1 MNYPS
6 LLKRLLR
13 STKLQDENLRRRA
26 AVVNVLL
33 ASTLVVLT
41 FAFAVIL
48 ISYFTGTDHSRPLN
62 RLGGIFEAWAVAAAL
77 YFALRKGKYFVA
89 AYGAVGIYVAL
100 ATALAIHWS
109 INLPPVSLMLCI
121 AIVLAG
127 IALGSRFSLYAV
139 LVSAVLLFIIQLEIV
154 HGKIHPITSWANYTT
169 PHLID
174 VAVYYLVFIVLGV
187 SSWLFNRQTDKALHD
202 ALRAEVALERE
213 KQKLEVALETRT
225 RELEAA
231 HLEKMEQLYHFAELG
246 QFSTSLLHDLA
257 NHMSTL
263 SLDIEGLA
271 EQHRH
276 SQLQLRIKRRIQYI
290 DNMVRWAYEN
300 INGNVQAK
308 DFSVKRE
315 TTEVLKILQYNAR
328 RAHVQLHFEVS
339 AETHPHLYGDPNRFR
354 QLVANLVSN
363 AIDAY
368 ESAPEKHE
376 REVGIEI
383 SQSKDDTV
391 VVSVY
396 DHGPGIPKDTLG
408 KIFQPFYSTKYDGM
422 GVGLFVVQQIA
433 EEYFRGKVRVTSNA
447 QETRFTATLAGAA
460 RDK

>member
-1 MNYPS
+1 MNNPT
-6 LLKRLLR
+6 LLRRLLR

-33 ASTLVVLT
+33 ASTLIVLT
-41 FAFAVIL
+41 FAFITIL
-48 ISYFTGTDHSRPLN
+48 ISYFTGTDHNAPGSRLA
-62 RLGGIFEAWAVAAAL
+62 GIFEAWALSAAL
-77 YFALRKGKYFVA
+77 YFALRKGKYFIA
-89 AYGAVGIYVAL
+89 AYGAVGVYI
-100 ATALAIHWS
+100 ALAIALAVHWS

-127 IALGSRFSLYAV
+127 IALGARFSLYAA
-139 LVSAVLLFIIQLEIV
+139 LVSAVLLFVIQLEIV
-154 HGKIHPITSWANYTT
+154 HGSIHPITSWANYTT

-174 VAVYYLVFIVLGV
+174 VAVYYLVFIILGV

-213 KQKLEVALETRT
+213 KQKLEVELAART
-225 RELEAA
+225 RDLEAA

-263 SLDIEGLA
+263 SIDIEGLA

-315 TTEVLKILQYNAR
+315 ANEVLKILQYNAR
-328 RAHVQLHFEVS
+328 RAHVQLHVETDAEV
-339 AETHPHLYGDPNRFR
+339 HLYGDPNRFR

-363 AIDAY
+363 AIEAY
-368 ESAPEKHE
+368 ESSSIKDN
-376 REVGIEI
+376 REVGVAI
-383 SQSKDDTV
+383 SQGKDDTV
-391 VVSVY
+391 IVAVY
-396 DHGPGIPKDTLG
+396 DHGPGIPKDTLS

-433 EEYFRGKVRVTSNA
+433 EEYFRGKIKVTSNA
-447 QETRFTATLAGAA
+447 QETRFTATLTGAA
-460 RDK
+460 RDE